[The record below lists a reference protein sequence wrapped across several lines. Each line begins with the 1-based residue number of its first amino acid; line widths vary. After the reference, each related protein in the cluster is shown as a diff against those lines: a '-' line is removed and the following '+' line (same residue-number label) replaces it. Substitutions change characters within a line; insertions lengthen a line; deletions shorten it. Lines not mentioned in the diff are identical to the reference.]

1 MFLLFSDFDLLIEWQ
16 KKCDAFVESW
26 EQGKTFTF
34 DERDF
39 QDCVVVPQHRKMENF
54 LVEEIVYDRNP
65 QSEFPNGT
73 QTFAEHYR
81 TNYGKHVTNE
91 IQPLLR

>member
-1 MFLLFSDFDLLIEWQ
+1 
-16 KKCDAFVESW
+16 
-26 EQGKTFTF
+26 
-34 DERDF
+34 
-39 QDCVVVPQHRKMENF
+39 MENF

-91 IQPLLR
+91 NQPLLR